1 MTDAPKRW
9 RLLDPGALS
18 CKALRTAVMGMVGV
32 AVEEEGLVVELLEV
46 MVVAVL
52 AAVEVEAVDQEEEV
66 VVVGEEEATALATT
80 VVKEVTLLEI
90 VLMSRQVIP
99 GRAAVEVA
107 RATATTVESLDILQG
122 IAPQQPVHRE

>member
-1 MTDAPKRW
+1 MMDAPRRW

-18 CKALRTAVMGMVGV
+18 CKALLTAVMGMVGV
-32 AVEEEGLVVELLEV
+32 VVEEEGLVVELLEV
-46 MVVAVL
+46 MVVAGL

-66 VVVGEEEATALATT
+66 VGEEEPTALATT
-80 VVKEVTLLEI
+80 VVKEATLLEI

-99 GRAAVEVA
+99 GRAVVEVA

>member
-1 MTDAPKRW
+1 
-9 RLLDPGALS
+9 
-18 CKALRTAVMGMVGV
+18 MGMVGV

-46 MVVAVL
+46 TVVAGL
-52 AAVEVEAVDQEEEV
+52 AAVEVEAVDQEEV
-66 VVVGEEEATALATT
+66 VVVGEEEPTALATT
-80 VVKEVTLLEI
+80 VVKEATLLEI